1 MVDYSRLAKLSF
13 LALLLVACSPLAVS
27 SPPISTAPAPTATVR
42 IATPTEAP
50 TATAPP
56 VAPAATAPPP
66 TPTEIDV
73 EATATPPPGPCEIV
87 ADEEVIVYQ
96 RPSLDAD
103 IFGTMDAGLRVLA
116 EGRTADGWLGFEPGV
131 AQAANVGIFRLRWVD
146 GSSGVHLEGEC
157 DGLPELVGPPVGVCF
172 TMPMEEVHV
181 YAEPD
186 LSSGAL
192 ATMTYGDYAAVT
204 GGGGEGWAKLDL
216 SLGNIGLDVAGWIQE
231 ITLNLNGPCDDLP
244 TVEP

>member
-1 MVDYSRLAKLSF
+1 MVNYPRLAKLSL
-13 LALLLVACSPLAVS
+13 LAVLLVGCSPLAVS
-27 SPPISTAPAPTATVR
+27 SPPTSTAPAPTATVR

-56 VAPAATAPPP
+56 PSL
-66 TPTEIDV
+66 TEIDV
-73 EATATPPPGPCEIV
+73 EATATPTPGPCEIV
-87 ADEEVIVYQ
+87 AEEEVIVYQ
-96 RPSLDAD
+96 RPSLNAD
-103 IFGTMDAGLRVLA
+103 IFGTMDPGLRVLA

-157 DGLPELVGPPVGVCF
+157 DGVPELVGPPVGVCF

-186 LSSGAL
+186 LSSEVL
-192 ATMTYGDYAAVT
+192 ATMTYGDYAAILGKT
-204 GGGGEGWAKLDL
+204 PDGWVKVDL
-216 SLGNIGLDVAGWIQE
+216 SLGNIGLDVAGWIEE